1 MRRETKQKIMAD
13 TTPSTNIATRLRAD
27 LNDAV
32 RQRDQLRMDTIR
44 MALDGFTQEEVARNR
59 AALTDQDRV
68 AILDKQV
75 KQRIEAAEIFE
86 KAGRAELA
94 AAETRQAEILKSY
107 MPARMTDDEVRT
119 VVASLIAEHGKEFRT
134 VMPLASKATK
144 GIADGKR
151 VSEIVREMTA

>member
-1 MRRETKQKIMAD
+1 MRTEMKLLYRAEN
-13 TTPSTNIATRLRAD
+13 TTSDIATRLRAD
-27 LNDAV
+27 LNDAI
-32 RQRDQLRMDTIR
+32 RQRDQVRMDTIR

-75 KQRIEAAEIFE
+75 KQRLEAAQIF
-86 KAGRAELA
+86 KQAGRAELA
-94 AAETRQAEILKSY
+94 ASETRQAEILRNY
-107 MPARMTDDEVRT
+107 MPARMSEEDVRQVIT
-119 VVASLIAEHGKEFRT
+119 ALIAEHGKDFRT

-144 GIADGKR
+144 GRADGKR

>member
-1 MRRETKQKIMAD
+1 MRTEMKKQQMAEN
-13 TTPSTNIATRLRAD
+13 PSTDIATRLRAD

-32 RQRDQLRMDTIR
+32 RQRDQIRMDTIR
-44 MALDGFTQEEVARNR
+44 MALDGFTHEEVARNR

-75 KQRIEAAEIFE
+75 KQRLEAADIF
-86 KAGRAELA
+86 KQAGRAELA
-94 AAETRQAEILKSY
+94 ANEARQAEILQSY
-107 MPARMTDDEVRT
+107 MPARMSEEDVRQ
-119 VVASLIAEHGKEFRT
+119 VVNALIAEHGKDFRT

-144 GIADGKR
+144 GRADGKR